1 MGVATWIVTCD
12 SWGLQTFSVNGEKVQ
27 VKVDGWKRLTFNSN
41 YEIQTDGKFVRV
53 YFHHASNSTVPK
65 VYDYSLPNGYYPAY
79 NVATISS
86 SIDTDG
92 VHFADF
98 SATTDGVL
106 RMRLRKQTYNTS
118 TQTIYGM
125 LVYPI

>member
-1 MGVATWIVTCD
+1 M
-12 SWGLQTFSVNGEKVQ
+12 K
-27 VKVDGWKRLTFNSN
+27 GWKTIADNNN
-41 YEIQTDGKFVRV
+41 YTIQTDGKFVRV

-65 VYDYSLPNGYYPAY
+65 VYDYSLPNGYYPSY
-79 NVATISS
+79 NIATISS
-86 SIDTDG
+86 TIDTDG

>member
-1 MGVATWIVTCD
+1 MYSANNKTI
-12 SWGLQTFSVNGEKVQ
+12 QTH
-27 VKVDGWKRLTFNSN
+27 VKGWKTIADNNN
-41 YEIQTDGKFVRV
+41 YTIQTDGKFVRV

-65 VYDYSLPNGYYPAY
+65 VYDYSLPNGYYPSY
-79 NVATISS
+79 NIATISS
-86 SIDTDG
+86 TIDTDG
-92 VHFADF
+92 IHFADF
-98 SATTDGVL
+98 IATTEGVL